1 MSGQATSN
9 PAAYRKQC
17 RRVLSTKPASMTHKP
32 AKYCLQFPRVL
43 FAISTSI
50 ALYGSRAVQVFLAS
64 HTSVEQEPY
73 KCGSSSVQEKKKG
86 AEYFA
91 FYIYFSKFRA
101 ENAIAL
107 FFVNFMPAT

>member
-1 MSGQATSN
+1 MPPGSVHKAREYDSQPRQVLPAIPTSIVCN
-9 PAAYRKQC
+9 
-17 RRVLSTKPASMTHKP
+17 LHE
-32 AKYCLQFPRVL
+32 YCLY
-43 FAISTSI
+43 S
-50 ALYGSRAVQVFLAS
+50 SRAVQVFLAS

-73 KCGSSSVQEKKKG
+73 KCGSSSVQEKKKE

-107 FFVNFMPAT
+107 FFVNFMPATWSWKMESLYDKLYP